1 MPYMKCPSCK
11 ELFGN
16 RRIIFDQVNSQII
29 DSDMSDEEKKVKQ
42 AELVKSMNFKRYCCT
57 PRFIT
62 DSPLIK
68 IVK

>member
-16 RRIIFDQVNSQII
+16 RRVVFEQLRSQII
-29 DSDMSDEEKKVKQ
+29 DSDLDEGIKKTKVE
-42 AELVKSMNFKRYCCT
+42 ELVRSMNFKRYCCV
-57 PRFIT
+57 PRFIADT
-62 DSPLIK
+62 PLVL